1 MKRTLKIILKILLTI
16 IVVAVVIF
24 PVVLVCCPSLFGP
37 PEAPEEETT
46 VTEVTTLPDGF
57 YDEGEEWFYYENGS
71 KTQKTDLVQGTVNEK
86 TGLWKVVN
94 GVVDFS
100 VTSLE
105 KTEKGTWQYVKNG
118 EVTEETSDSL
128 APILGGILNSISAEK
143 EISTFGNSELSDEN
157 QKLLQSE
164 IDKVIKKGY
173 KTGFVVMNLNS
184 LEGFS
189 YNADEKNYSAST
201 IKGPYIVSLVKSDNA
216 VFEKEKKRIESVLV
230 RSSNYD
236 YEYLRDRYGDKCF
249 IDFSSNTGN
258 GLKIDTTRNYQYLTP
273 KNLAH
278 LWLGNYLFFESGE
291 TGEKLAKTFE
301 NPQVSPINKVFS
313 DEFVTRTKA
322 GWITKD
328 KTRVTN
334 DAGIVYTENGD
345 YLIVIMTTAP
355 CDFSVVENIAEAIK
369 TVIL

>member
-1 MKRTLKIILKILLTI
+1 MAAFSLA
-16 IVVAVVIF
+16 IVFVAAK
-24 PVVLVCCPSLFGP
+24 PTEPPSAT
-37 PEAPEEETT
+37 EESTTEETI
-46 VTEVTTLPDGF
+46 PDGF
-57 YDEGEEWFYYENGS
+57 YDEGEAWFYYENGTKS
-71 KTQKTDLVQGTVNEK
+71 HKTDIIEGTVNDK
-86 TGLWKVVN
+86 TALWQVVS
-94 GVVDFS
+94 GKVDFS
-100 VTSLE
+100 LTSLE
-105 KTEKGTWQYVKNG
+105 KTENGTWQYVKNG
-118 EVTEETSDSL
+118 EVTEEISSSL
-128 APILGGILNSISAEK
+128 APILGEILNSISSEK
-143 EISTFGNSELSDEN
+143 EITAFGNSELTEEKKN
-157 QKLLQSE
+157 LLQCE
-164 IDKVIKKGY
+164 IDKVTKKGY
-173 KTGFVVMNLNS
+173 KTGFVVMNLKNLS
-184 LEGFS
+184 GFS
-189 YNADEKNYSAST
+189 YNADEKIYSAST
-201 IKGPYIVSLVKSDNA
+201 IKGPYVVSLVKSDNA
-216 VFEKEKKRIESVLV
+216 VLEKEKKRIEAVLV

-291 TGEKLAKTFE
+291 AGEKLGKAFE

-322 GWITKD
+322 GWITKN
-328 KTRVTN
+328 KTHVTN

>member
-16 IVVAVVIF
+16 IVLAVVIF

-71 KTQKTDLVQGTVNEK
+71 KTQKTDLVRGTVNEK

-143 EISTFGNSELSDEN
+143 EISTFGNFELSDEN

-189 YNADEKNYSAST
+189 YNADEKIYSAST
-201 IKGPYIVSLVKSDNA
+201 IKGPYVVSVVKNDNTIL
-216 VFEKEKKRIESVLV
+216 EKEKVRIEATLI

-236 YEYLRDRYGDKCF
+236 YESLRNKYGDDCF
-249 IDFSSNTGN
+249 IKFSAETGN
-258 GLKIDTTRNYQYLTP
+258 DLVIDTTRNYQFLTP
-273 KNLAH
+273 RKLAH
-278 LWLGNYLFFESGE
+278 LWVENYLFFESGE
-291 TGEKLAKTFE
+291 VGDKLGEIFE
-301 NPQVSPINKVFS
+301 NPQISPIHKVFS
-313 DEFVTRTKA
+313 DEFTTRTKA
-322 GWITKD
+322 GWLTKNN
-328 KTRVTN
+328 TRVTN
-334 DAGIVYTENGD
+334 DAGIVYTEKGD
-345 YLIVIMTTAP
+345 FLVVIMTTAP
-355 CDFSVVENIAEAIK
+355 CDFSVVENITETIGK
-369 TVIL
+369 CL